1 MKQNQLFMVL
11 CTLFLYA
18 FSPLVATAQNR
29 EVRMEL
35 TPKSIDV
42 DETPIDFYDDGG
54 PNGQTSPEFQD
65 GKTSSVTFIPKVAG
79 KKVQVDFKLVDI
91 FEGSMYKQFIRVY
104 DGTEVRDDQ
113 LLATIAKG
121 TTPIVKATN
130 PQGALTIV
138 FGSTTAIRSNGFKA
152 VVSLFTP
159 QPMRFRDVT
168 ISPMKDASLAAGDKA
183 QPLLAFNV
191 RTENTEPAL
200 ALNGLTLKASGPIA
214 AVQLYQSTSATDF
227 STAHR
232 IADGTVQNG
241 EVVLNIAAKPALRSG
256 NNFFWLGCDVADEAE
271 NHNTLALSLAQ
282 LALSDGQHA
291 LSAPLPTGER
301 VVENVVYALEGTH
314 QRRVNGELTF
324 RSKTNTYNDN
334 YEGGNVA
341 RITTFTPLHAG
352 RVVQIDFSKFDLM
365 YSTRTDIDVRAKFIV
380 YEGIGT
386 KGRKLWE
393 LTSPADK
400 QRGPGQT
407 LRSQSADGALTI
419 EFNPN
424 DSHHTAK
431 GFVAKVSEYIPKAMS
446 LASVDVRQ
454 ASAAAVSPGATR
466 QSLLLINLHTEDN
479 LQPITLNSLQLNLKQ
494 SLPAMAGL
502 QLFAQPKNTPD
513 AAPSGNPL
521 ATIAQSA
528 LSQQQTMSLSTPLTL
543 TEGDNW
549 LLLCTDVAND
559 APAGKLLDAALLKV
573 ETSLGETAVQ
583 QGDPDGARRVEYERA
598 LVKGDNGRIEVADNT
613 TLTLYDDGGK
623 DKSESKG
630 FEGLITFVPK
640 TAGRLIAIKP
650 TTWKLAAADKLE
662 VYFGTEKKDKPD
674 LSFSR
679 NDHFDKLLSTSP
691 DGAITLRYTTGKYV
705 AAEGFALEVSAI
717 TPQKLTVSEV
727 KTHAVAP
734 EKVFKGQTDVPLLHV
749 VVSVKGDNGQL
760 SITQM
765 QAQMQGNAPIHIY
778 RVYATGQDN
787 AFATTQTFA
796 TNTHNNGIFDGTYT
810 IEKEGEYHFWLAAD
824 VESKAQVGQ
833 TLTASLTDITANNA
847 QVTPQTA
854 ETANTIVAQGISG
867 TLNVGPNTTYKTIQA
882 AVDALKDGV
891 DGPVTISIESGKYK
905 ENVIIPHISG
915 LSPVNTLTIKPASGK
930 RGDVH
935 IFHDRFA
942 KNGYDPDQM
951 ANDYGV
957 VTLDGADYTTLQ
969 ALEISTEDATYPGVI
984 HLRNQSRHVTIDSC
998 YVHAPKSSNIQQKVT
1013 LLNMYAKSVAN
1024 ANNDHLTLRRSLL
1037 EGGYIGVRLGGT
1049 GTVALP
1055 KEVGG
1060 RILNNI
1066 FRNQGTKAIYVA
1078 READAHI
1085 EDNIV
1090 ENETST
1096 HNDFNAVDIDA
1107 TGDVRLARNR
1117 IKLATKSYCTAVY
1130 VRNMSGLPTSPALMA
1145 NNVVMVSHGTTPT
1158 RRYAS
1163 KALGIKGDVANL
1175 LIAHNS
1181 LCVEGNEK
1189 DIAVSILGKMADNV
1203 RLVNNLF
1210 ANTGKGAVYQCARQ
1224 ENLASL
1230 RLDHN
1235 NLYTN
1240 GTSLADVGAP
1250 VATLSAWMALS
1261 GERYAYNNKVEF
1273 ASDVLLQPLSET
1285 ELRHATPLAVVPT
1298 DILGQPRHASTPLIG
1313 AYEHAWNGPSTGI
1326 VAPSASA
1333 NGIQLSA
1340 YKGVLSLSSL
1350 PANAVVEVFSMSGML
1365 LSRHALP
1372 ANANSL
1378 QATGLPQGV
1387 LVVRVTWNNGKWS
1400 KAIRL

>member
-1 MKQNQLFMVL
+1 MVL

-54 PNGQTSPEFQD
+54 PNGQTSPEFKD
-65 GKTSSVTFIPKVAG
+65 GKTSSVTFIPKVTG

-91 FEGSMYKQFIRVY
+91 FEGSIHKQFIRVY
-104 DGTEVRDDQ
+104 DGTEVRANR
-113 LLATIAKG
+113 LLATITKG

-130 PQGALTIV
+130 PQGALTV
-138 FGSTTAIRSNGFKA
+138 EFGSTTAFRSNGFKA

-168 ISPMKDASLAAGDKA
+168 ISPMKDASLTAGDKA
-183 QPLLAFNV
+183 QPLLAFNI

-256 NNFFWLGCDVADEAE
+256 DNFFWLGCDVADEAE
-271 NHNTLALSLAQ
+271 KNNTLAISIAH

-301 VVENVVYALEGTH
+301 VVENMVYALEGTH
-314 QRRVNGELTF
+314 QKRVNGELTF
-324 RSKTNTYNDN
+324 RSKTNSYNDN
-334 YEGGNVA
+334 YEGGKVA

-365 YSTRTDIDVRAKFIV
+365 YSPRADIGVRAKFIV

-454 ASAAAVSPGATR
+454 ASAAAVSPGAAR
-466 QSLLLINLHTEDN
+466 QPLLLINLHTEGN
-479 LQPITLNSLQLNLKQ
+479 LQPITLKSLQLNLKQ

-502 QLFAQPKNTPD
+502 QLFAQPTSTPD

-528 LSQQQTMSLSTPLTL
+528 LSQQQTMSLSAPLAL

-549 LLLCTDVAND
+549 LLLCADVAND
-559 APAGKLLDAALLKV
+559 APAGKLLDAALMQV

-598 LVKGDNGRIEVADNT
+598 LVKGDNGRVEVADNT

-623 DKSESKG
+623 DKSESKAFDG
-630 FEGLITFVPK
+630 QITFVPK

-662 VYFGTEKKDKPD
+662 VYFGTEKKDNPD

-679 NDHFDKLLSTSP
+679 NDHFDKLLSTSA

-705 AAEGFALEVSAI
+705 AAEGFALEVKAI
-717 TPQKLTVSEV
+717 TPQKLAVSDV
-727 KTHAVAP
+727 KTHAIAP

-749 VVSVKGDNGQL
+749 VVGVKGEKGQL
-760 SITQM
+760 DITQM
-765 QAQMQGNAPIHIY
+765 QAHLQGDAPTHIY
-778 RVYATGQDN
+778 KVYATGQDN

-796 TNTHNNGIFDGTYT
+796 ANNGNNGIFDGSYT

-824 VESKAQVGQ
+824 VESAAQVGQ
-833 TLTASLTDITANNA
+833 TLIASLTHITAANA
-847 QVTPQTA
+847 QVAPQTA
-854 ETANTIVAQGISG
+854 EMAAAIIAQGISG
-867 TLNVGPNTTYKTIQA
+867 TLNVGPNATYKTIQA

-891 DGPVTISIESGKYK
+891 DGPVTISIESGKY
-905 ENVIIPHISG
+905 NQRVIIPHISG
-915 LSPVNTLTIKPASGK
+915 LSPVNTLTIKAASGK

-935 IFHDRFA
+935 IFHNKFD
-942 KNGYDPDQM
+942 KGGYDPDQM

-957 VTLDGADYTTLQ
+957 VTFDGADYTTLQ
-969 ALEISTEDATYPGVI
+969 TLEISTEDLTYPGVI
-984 HLRNQSRHVTIDSC
+984 HLRNESRHVTIDSC

-1037 EGGYIGVRLGGT
+1037 EGGYMGVRLGGT

-1060 RILNNI
+1060 RILNNV
-1066 FRNQGTKAIYVA
+1066 FRNQESKAIYVA
-1078 READAHI
+1078 RETDSHI
-1085 EDNIV
+1085 EGNIV

-1117 IKLATKSYCTAVY
+1117 INLSTKGYCTAIY
-1130 VRNMSGLPTSPALMA
+1130 VRNMSGLPTAQA
-1145 NNVVMVSHGTTPT
+1145 QIVNNVVMVGHGTTPP
-1158 RRYAS
+1158 RRNAS
-1163 KALGIKGDVANL
+1163 KALTLKGDLANL
-1175 LIAHNS
+1175 LVAHNS

-1189 DIAVSILGKMADNV
+1189 DITVSILGKMADNV
-1203 RLVNNLF
+1203 RLTNNLF
-1210 ANTGKGAVYQCARQ
+1210 TNMGKGAVYQCARQ

-1240 GTSLADVGAP
+1240 GTSLADVRTP

-1273 ASDVLLQPLSET
+1273 ASDVLLQPLSEP

-1298 DILGQPRHASTPLIG
+1298 DILGQQRNTLTPLIG
-1313 AYEHAWNGPSTGI
+1313 AYERAWQSPSTAI

-1350 PANAVVEVFSMSGML
+1350 PANAVVEVFSTSGML

-1372 ANANSL
+1372 ASANSL

-1387 LVVRVTWNNGKWS
+1387 LVVRITWNNGRWS

>member
-11 CTLFLYA
+11 CALFLYT

-54 PNGQTSPEFQD
+54 PNGQTSPEFKD

-91 FEGSMYKQFIRVY
+91 FEGSIYKQFIRVY
-104 DGTEVRDDQ
+104 DGTEVRANR
-113 LLATIAKG
+113 LLATITKG

-130 PQGALTIV
+130 PQGALTVV
-138 FGSTTAIRSNGFKA
+138 FGSTTAFRSNGFKA

-214 AVQLYQSTSATDF
+214 AVQLYQSTSANDF
-227 STAHR
+227 STAYR

-256 NNFFWLGCDVADEAE
+256 DNFFWLGCDVADEAE
-271 NHNTLALSLAQ
+271 NNNTLAISIAH

-301 VVENVVYALEGTH
+301 VVENIVYALEGTH

-324 RSKTNTYNDN
+324 QSKTNSYNDN
-334 YEGGNVA
+334 YEGGSRD

-352 RVVQIDFSKFDLM
+352 HVVQIDFSKFDIV
-365 YSTRTDIDVRAKFIV
+365 YSSRTDVGVRAKFIV

-407 LRSQSADGALTI
+407 LRSQSPDGALTI
-419 EFNPN
+419 VFNPN
-424 DSHHTAK
+424 DSYYAAK

-446 LASVDVRQ
+446 
-454 ASAAAVSPGATR
+454 AVSPDATR
-466 QSLLLINLHTEDN
+466 QPLLLINLHTEGN
-479 LQPITLNSLQLNLKQ
+479 LQPITLKSLQLNLKQ

-502 QLFAQPKNTPD
+502 QLFAQPTSTPD

-521 ATIAQSA
+521 ATIAQA
-528 LSQQQTMSLSTPLTL
+528 DLNEQQTLALSTPLAL

-549 LLLCTDVAND
+549 LLLCADVADD
-559 APAGKLLDAALLKV
+559 APAGKLLDAALMQV

-598 LVKGDNGRIEVADNT
+598 LVKGDNGRVEVADNT

-623 DKSESKG
+623 DNSESKG

-650 TTWKLAAADKLE
+650 TTWKVAAADKLE

-679 NDHFDKLLSTSP
+679 NDHFDKLLSTSA

-717 TPQKLTVSEV
+717 TPQKLAVSEV
-727 KTHAVAP
+727 KTFAVAP
-734 EKVFKGQTDVPLLHV
+734 EKAFKGQTDVPLLHV
-749 VVSVKGDNGQL
+749 VVDVKGEKGQL
-760 SITQM
+760 DITQM
-765 QAQMQGNAPIHIY
+765 QAHLQGDAPTHIY
-778 RVYATGQDN
+778 KVYATGQDN

-796 TNTHNNGIFDGTYT
+796 ANTHNNGIFDGTYT

-824 VESKAQVGQ
+824 VESEAQVGQ
-833 TLTASLTDITANNA
+833 TLIASLTHITAANA
-847 QVTPQTA
+847 QVAPQTA
-854 ETANTIVAQGISG
+854 EMAAAIIAQGISG
-867 TLNVGPNTTYKTIQA
+867 TLNVGPNATYKTIQA

-891 DGPVTISIESGKYK
+891 DGPVTISIESGKY
-905 ENVIIPHISG
+905 NQRVIIPHIPG
-915 LSPVNTLTIKPASGK
+915 LSPANTLTIKAASGK

-935 IFHDRFA
+935 IFHNKFD
-942 KNGYDPDQM
+942 KGGYDPDQM

-957 VTLDGADYTTLQ
+957 VTFDGADYTTLQ
-969 ALEISTEDATYPGVI
+969 ALEISTEDLTYPGVI
-984 HLRNQSRHVTIDSC
+984 HLRNESRHVTIDSC

-1013 LLNMYAKSVAN
+1013 LLNMYAKSKAN

-1060 RILNNI
+1060 CILNNV
-1066 FRNQGTKAIYVA
+1066 FRNQESKAIYVA

-1117 IKLATKSYCTAVY
+1117 INLSTKGYCTAIY
-1130 VRNMSGLPTSPALMA
+1130 VRNMSGLPTVQAQIV
-1145 NNVVMVSHGTTPT
+1145 NNVVMVGHGTTPP
-1158 RRYAS
+1158 RRNAS
-1163 KALGIKGDVANL
+1163 KALTLKGDVANL
-1175 LIAHNS
+1175 LVAHNS

-1189 DIAVSILGKMADNV
+1189 DITVSILGKMADNV
-1203 RLVNNLF
+1203 RLTNNLF

-1240 GTSLADVGAP
+1240 GTSLADVRTP

-1313 AYEHAWNGPSTGI
+1313 AYEHAWQSPSTAI

-1340 YKGVLSLSSL
+1340 HKGVLSLSSL
-1350 PANAVVEVFSMSGML
+1350 PNQAVVEVFSTTGML

-1372 ANANSL
+1372 ANTDSL
-1378 QATGLPQGV
+1378 QVTGLPQGV
-1387 LVVRVTWNNGKWS
+1387 LVVRITWNNGRWS
-1400 KAIRL
+1400 KAIKL

>member
-1 MKQNQLFMVL
+1 MVL
-11 CTLFLYA
+11 CALFLYA

-54 PNGQTSPEFQD
+54 PNGQTSPEFKD

-91 FEGSMYKQFIRVY
+91 FEGSIYKQFIRVY
-104 DGTEVRDDQ
+104 DGTEVRANR
-113 LLATIAKG
+113 LLATITKG

-130 PQGALTIV
+130 PQGALTVV
-138 FGSTTAIRSNGFKA
+138 FGSTTAFRSNGFKA

-214 AVQLYQSTSATDF
+214 AVQLYQSTSANDF
-227 STAHR
+227 STAYR

-256 NNFFWLGCDVADEAE
+256 DNFFWLGCDVADEAE
-271 NHNTLALSLAQ
+271 NNNTLAISIAH

-314 QRRVNGELTF
+314 QKRVNGELTF
-324 RSKTNTYNDN
+324 QSKTNSYNDN
-334 YEGGNVA
+334 YEGGKVA

-352 RVVQIDFSKFDLM
+352 HVVQIDFSKFDLM
-365 YSTRTDIDVRAKFIV
+365 YSPRTDIGVRAKFIV

-407 LRSQSADGALTI
+407 LRSQSPDGALTI
-419 EFNPN
+419 VFNPN
-424 DSHHTAK
+424 DSYYAAK

-446 LASVDVRQ
+446 LASVEVRQ
-454 ASAAAVSPGATR
+454 ASTAAVSPGAAR
-466 QSLLLINLHTEDN
+466 QPLLLINLHTEGN
-479 LQPITLNSLQLNLKQ
+479 LQPITLKSLQLNLKQ

-502 QLFAQPKNTPD
+502 QLFSQPTSTPN

-521 ATIAQSA
+521 AIIAQSA
-528 LSQQQTMSLSTPLTL
+528 LSQQQTMSLSTPLAL

-549 LLLCTDVAND
+549 LLLCADVAND
-559 APAGKLLDAALLKV
+559 APAGKLLDAALMKV

-598 LVKGDNGRIEVADNT
+598 LVKGDNGRVEVADNT

-623 DKSESKG
+623 DKSESKAFDG
-630 FEGLITFVPK
+630 HITFVPK

-650 TTWKLAAADKLE
+650 TTWKLAAPDKLE
-662 VYFGTEKKDKPD
+662 VYFGTEIKKKPD

-679 NDHFDKLLSTSP
+679 NDHFDKLLSTSA

-705 AAEGFALEVSAI
+705 AAEGFALEVKAI
-717 TPQKLTVSEV
+717 TPQKLAVSEV
-727 KTHAVAP
+727 KTHAIAP

-749 VVSVKGDNGQL
+749 VVGVKGEKGQL
-760 SITQM
+760 DITQM
-765 QAQMQGNAPIHIY
+765 QAHLQGDAPTHIY
-778 RVYATGQDN
+778 KVYATGQDN

-796 TNTHNNGIFDGTYT
+796 TNTHNNGIFSGTYT

-824 VESKAQVGQ
+824 VEGEAQVGQ
-833 TLTASLTDITANNA
+833 TLIASLTHITAANA
-847 QVTPQTA
+847 QVAPQTA
-854 ETANTIVAQGISG
+854 EMAAAIIAQGISG
-867 TLNVGPNTTYKTIQA
+867 TLNVGPNATYKTIQA

-891 DGPVTISIESGKYK
+891 DGPVTISIESGKY
-905 ENVIIPHISG
+905 NQRVIIPHIPG

-935 IFHDRFA
+935 IFHNKFD
-942 KNGYDPDQM
+942 KGGYDPDQM

-969 ALEISTEDATYPGVI
+969 ALEISTEDLTYPGVI
-984 HLRNQSRHVTIDSC
+984 HLRNESRHVTIDSC

-1013 LLNMYAKSVAN
+1013 LLNMYAKSKAN
-1024 ANNDHLTLRRSLL
+1024 ANNDHLTLQRSLL
-1037 EGGYIGVRLGGT
+1037 EGGYMGVRLGGT

-1060 RILNNI
+1060 RILNNV
-1066 FRNQGTKAIYVA
+1066 FRNQESKAIYVA

-1085 EDNIV
+1085 EGNIV
-1090 ENETST
+1090 ENETSD

-1117 IKLATKSYCTAVY
+1117 INLSTKGYCTAIY
-1130 VRNMSGLPTSPALMA
+1130 VRNMSGLPTAPALMA

-1163 KALGIKGDVANL
+1163 KSLTLKGDLANL
-1175 LIAHNS
+1175 LVAHNS
-1181 LCVEGNEK
+1181 LCVAGNEK
-1189 DIAVSILGKMADNV
+1189 DITVSILGKMADNV
-1203 RLVNNLF
+1203 RLTNNLF

-1240 GTSLADVGAP
+1240 GTSLADVRTP

-1273 ASDVLLQPLSET
+1273 ASDVLLQPLSEP

-1333 NGIQLSA
+1333 NDIQLSA

-1350 PANAVVEVFSMSGML
+1350 PNQAVVELFSTSGML

-1372 ANANSL
+1372 ANADSL

-1387 LVVRVTWNNGKWS
+1387 LVVRITWNNGRWS
-1400 KAIRL
+1400 KAIKL

>member
-18 FSPLVATAQNR
+18 FSPLVAMAQNR

-65 GKTSSVTFIPKVAG
+65 GKTSSVTFIPKVTG

-91 FEGSMYKQFIRVY
+91 FEGSIHKQFIRVY
-104 DGTEVRDDQ
+104 DGTEVRANR
-113 LLATIAKG
+113 LLATITKG

-130 PQGALTIV
+130 PQGALTV
-138 FGSTTAIRSNGFKA
+138 EFGSTTAFRSNGFKA

-168 ISPMKDASLAAGDKA
+168 ISPMKDASLTAGDKA
-183 QPLLAFNV
+183 QPLLGFNI

-200 ALNGLTLKASGPIA
+200 TLNGLTLKASGPIA
-214 AVQLYQSTSATDF
+214 AIQLYQSTSATDL
-227 STAHR
+227 STVHR

-256 NNFFWLGCDVADEAE
+256 DNFFWLGCDVADEAE
-271 NHNTLALSLAQ
+271 NHNTLAISIAHI
-282 LALSDGQHA
+282 ALSDGQHA

-314 QRRVNGELTF
+314 QRRVNGGLTF
-324 RSKTNTYNDN
+324 QSKTNSYNDN
-334 YEGGNVA
+334 YEGGSRD

-352 RVVQIDFSKFDLM
+352 RVVQIDFTKFDLM
-365 YSTRTDIDVRAKFIV
+365 YSSRTDIGVRAKFIV

-393 LTSPADK
+393 LTSPDDK

-431 GFVAKVSEYIPKAMS
+431 GFVARVSEYIPKAMS

-454 ASAAAVSPGATR
+454 ASTAAVSPGAAR
-466 QSLLLINLHTEDN
+466 QPLLLINLHTEGN
-479 LQPITLNSLQLNLKQ
+479 LQPITLKSLQLNLKQ

-502 QLFAQPKNTPD
+502 QLFAQPANTPD

-521 ATIAQSA
+521 ATIAQAA
-528 LSQQQTMSLSTPLTL
+528 LNEQQTLALSTPLAL
-543 TEGDNW
+543 SEGDNW

-559 APAGKLLDAALLKV
+559 APAGKLLDAALMQV

-583 QGDPDGARRVEYERA
+583 LGDPDGARRVEYERA
-598 LVKGDNGRIEVADNT
+598 LVKGDNGRVEVADNT

-640 TAGRLIAIKP
+640 IAGRLIAIKP
-650 TTWKLAAADKLE
+650 TTWKVAAADKLE

-679 NDHFDKLLSTSP
+679 NDHFDKLLSTSA

-717 TPQKLTVSEV
+717 TPQKLAVSEV
-727 KTHAVAP
+727 KTHAIAP

-749 VVSVKGDNGQL
+749 VVGVKGEKGQL
-760 SITQM
+760 DITQM
-765 QAQMQGNAPIHIY
+765 QVHLQGDAPTHIY
-778 RVYATGQDN
+778 KVYATGQDN

-796 TNTHNNGIFDGTYT
+796 TNTHNNGIFDGSYT

-824 VESKAQVGQ
+824 VESAAQVGQ
-833 TLTASLTDITANNA
+833 TLIASLTHITAANA
-847 QVTPQTA
+847 QVAPQTA
-854 ETANTIVAQGISG
+854 EMAAAIIAQGISG
-867 TLNVGPNTTYKTIQA
+867 TFNVGPNATYKTIQA

-891 DGPVTISIESGKYK
+891 DGPVTISIESGKY
-905 ENVIIPHISG
+905 NQRVIIPHIPG

-935 IFHDRFA
+935 IFHNKFD
-942 KNGYDPDQM
+942 KGGYDPDQM

-957 VTLDGADYTTLQ
+957 VTFDGADYTTLQ
-969 ALEISTEDATYPGVI
+969 ALEISTEDLTYPGVI
-984 HLRNQSRHVTIDSC
+984 HLRNESRHVTIDSC

-1037 EGGYIGVRLGGT
+1037 EGGYMGVRLGGT

-1060 RILNNI
+1060 HILNNV
-1066 FRNQGTKAIYVA
+1066 FRNQESKAIYVA

-1085 EDNIV
+1085 EGNIV

-1117 IKLATKSYCTAVY
+1117 INLSTKGYCTAIY
-1130 VRNMSGLPTSPALMA
+1130 VRNMSGLPTAQA
-1145 NNVVMVSHGTTPT
+1145 QIVNNVVMVGHGTTPP
-1158 RRYAS
+1158 RRNAS
-1163 KALGIKGDVANL
+1163 KALTLKGDLANL
-1175 LIAHNS
+1175 LVAHNS

-1189 DIAVSILGKMADNV
+1189 DITVSILGKMADNV
-1203 RLVNNLF
+1203 RLTNNLF

-1240 GTSLADVGAP
+1240 GTSLADVRTP

-1298 DILGQPRHASTPLIG
+1298 DILGQQRNTLTPLIG
-1313 AYEHAWNGPSTGI
+1313 AYEHAWQGPSTAI

-1340 YKGVLSLSSL
+1340 YNGVLSLSSL
-1350 PANAVVEVFSMSGML
+1350 PNQAVVEVFSTSGML

-1387 LVVRVTWNNGKWS
+1387 LVVRITWNNGKWS

>member
-65 GKTSSVTFIPKVAG
+65 GKTSSVTFIPKVTG

-91 FEGSMYKQFIRVY
+91 FEGSIYKQFIRVY
-104 DGTEVRDDQ
+104 DGTEVRANR
-113 LLATIAKG
+113 LLATITKG

-130 PQGALTIV
+130 PQGALTV
-138 FGSTTAIRSNGFKA
+138 EFGSTTAIRSNGFKA

-168 ISPMKDASLAAGDKA
+168 ISPMKDASLTAGDKA
-183 QPLLAFNV
+183 QPLLGFNI

-200 ALNGLTLKASGPIA
+200 TLNGLTLKASGPIA

-256 NNFFWLGCDVADEAE
+256 DNFFWLGCDVADEAE
-271 NHNTLALSLAQ
+271 NHNTLAISIAH

-301 VVENVVYALEGTH
+301 VVENIVYALEGTH

-324 RSKTNTYNDN
+324 QSKTNSYNDN
-334 YEGGNVA
+334 YEGGSRD

-352 RVVQIDFSKFDLM
+352 HVVQIDFSKFDIV
-365 YSTRTDIDVRAKFIV
+365 YSSRTDVGVRAKFIV

-454 ASAAAVSPGATR
+454 ASAAAVSPDATR
-466 QSLLLINLHTEDN
+466 QPLLLINLHTEGN
-479 LQPITLNSLQLNLKQ
+479 LQPMTLKSLQLNLKQ

-502 QLFAQPKNTPD
+502 QLFAQPTSTPD

-521 ATIAQSA
+521 ATIAQA
-528 LSQQQTMSLSTPLTL
+528 DLNEQQTLALSTPLAL

-549 LLLCTDVAND
+549 LLLCADVADD
-559 APAGKLLDAALLKV
+559 APAGKLLDAALMQV

-598 LVKGDNGRIEVADNT
+598 LVKGDNGRVEVADNT

-623 DKSESKG
+623 DNSESKG

-650 TTWKLAAADKLE
+650 TTWKVAAADKLE

-679 NDHFDKLLSTSP
+679 NDHFDKLLSTSA

-717 TPQKLTVSEV
+717 TPQKLAVSEV
-727 KTHAVAP
+727 KTFAVAP
-734 EKVFKGQTDVPLLHV
+734 EKAFKGQTDVPLLHV
-749 VVSVKGDNGQL
+749 VVDVKGEKGQL
-760 SITQM
+760 DITQM
-765 QAQMQGNAPIHIY
+765 QAHLQGDAPTHIY
-778 RVYATGQDN
+778 KVYATGQDN

-833 TLTASLTDITANNA
+833 TLTASLTNITANNA

-854 ETANTIVAQGISG
+854 ETANTILAQGTSG
-867 TLNVGPNTTYKTIQA
+867 TLNVGPNATYKTIQA

-891 DGPVTISIESGKYK
+891 DGPVTISIESGKY
-905 ENVIIPHISG
+905 NQRVIIPHISG
-915 LSPVNTLTIKPASGK
+915 LSPVNTLTIKAASGK

-935 IFHDRFA
+935 IFHNKFD
-942 KNGYDPDQM
+942 KGGYDPDQM

-969 ALEISTEDATYPGVI
+969 ALEISTEDLTYPGVI
-984 HLRNQSRHVTIDSC
+984 HLRNESRHVTIDSC

-1037 EGGYIGVRLGGT
+1037 EGGYMGVRLGGT

-1060 RILNNI
+1060 RILNNV
-1066 FRNQGTKAIYVA
+1066 FRNQESKAIYVA

-1085 EDNIV
+1085 EGNIV

-1096 HNDFNAVDIDA
+1096 HNVFNAVDIDA

-1117 IKLATKSYCTAVY
+1117 INLSTKGYCTAIY
-1130 VRNMSGLPTSPALMA
+1130 VRNMSGLPTAQA
-1145 NNVVMVSHGTTPT
+1145 QIVNNVVMVGHGTTPPS
-1158 RRYAS
+1158 RNVF
-1163 KALGIKGDVANL
+1163 KALTLKGDLANL
-1175 LIAHNS
+1175 LVAHNS

-1189 DIAVSILGKMADNV
+1189 DITVSILGKMADNV

-1298 DILGQPRHASTPLIG
+1298 DILGQQRNTLTPLIG
-1313 AYEHAWNGPSTGI
+1313 AYERAWQSPSTAI

-1333 NGIQLSA
+1333 NGIQISV
-1340 YKGVLSLSSL
+1340 YNGVLSLSSL
-1350 PANAVVEVFSMSGML
+1350 PNQAVVEVFSTSGML

>member
-1 MKQNQLFMVL
+1 MVL
-11 CTLFLYA
+11 CALFLYA

-54 PNGQTSPEFQD
+54 PNGQTSPEFKD

-91 FEGSMYKQFIRVY
+91 FEGSIYKQFIRVY
-104 DGTEVRDDQ
+104 DGTEVRANR
-113 LLATIAKG
+113 LLATITKG

-130 PQGALTIV
+130 PQGALTVV
-138 FGSTTAIRSNGFKA
+138 FGSTTAFRSNGFKA

-214 AVQLYQSTSATDF
+214 AVQLYQSTSANDF
-227 STAHR
+227 STAYR

-256 NNFFWLGCDVADEAE
+256 DNFFWLGCDVADEAE
-271 NHNTLALSLAQ
+271 NNNTLAISIAH

-314 QRRVNGELTF
+314 QKRVNGELTF
-324 RSKTNTYNDN
+324 QSKTNSYNDN
-334 YEGGNVA
+334 YEGGKVA

-352 RVVQIDFSKFDLM
+352 HVVQIDFSKFDLM
-365 YSTRTDIDVRAKFIV
+365 YSPRTDIGVRAKFIV

-407 LRSQSADGALTI
+407 LRSQSPDGALTI
-419 EFNPN
+419 VFNPN
-424 DSHHTAK
+424 DSYYAAK

-446 LASVDVRQ
+446 LASVEVRQ
-454 ASAAAVSPGATR
+454 ASTAAVSPGAAR
-466 QSLLLINLHTEDN
+466 QPLLLINLHTEGN
-479 LQPITLNSLQLNLKQ
+479 LQPITLKSLQLNLKQ

-502 QLFAQPKNTPD
+502 QLFSQPTSTPN

-521 ATIAQSA
+521 AIIAQSA
-528 LSQQQTMSLSTPLTL
+528 LSQQQTMSLSTPLAL

-549 LLLCTDVAND
+549 LLLCADVAND
-559 APAGKLLDAALLKV
+559 APAGKLLDAALMKV
-573 ETSLGETAVQ
+573 ETAVQ

-598 LVKGDNGRIEVADNT
+598 LVKGDNGRVEVADNT

-623 DKSESKG
+623 DKSESKAFDG
-630 FEGLITFVPK
+630 HITFVPK

-650 TTWKLAAADKLE
+650 TTWKLAAPDKLE
-662 VYFGTEKKDKPD
+662 VYFGTEIKKKPD

-679 NDHFDKLLSTSP
+679 NDHFDKLLSTSA

-705 AAEGFALEVSAI
+705 AAEGFALEVKAI
-717 TPQKLTVSEV
+717 TPQKLAVSEV
-727 KTHAVAP
+727 KTHAIAP

-749 VVSVKGDNGQL
+749 VVGVKGEKGQL
-760 SITQM
+760 DITQM
-765 QAQMQGNAPIHIY
+765 QAHLQGDAPTHIY
-778 RVYATGQDN
+778 KVYATGQDN

-796 TNTHNNGIFDGTYT
+796 TNTHNNGIFSGTYT

-824 VESKAQVGQ
+824 VESEAQVGQ
-833 TLTASLTDITANNA
+833 KLIASLTHITAANA
-847 QVTPQTA
+847 QVAPQTA
-854 ETANTIVAQGISG
+854 EMAAAIIAQGVSG
-867 TLNVGPNTTYKTIQA
+867 TLNVGPNATYKTIQA
-882 AVDALKDGV
+882 AVDALKEGV

-998 YVHAPKSSNIQQKVT
+998 YLHAPQSTTIQQKVA

-1107 TGDVRLARNR
+1107 SGDVRLARNR
-1117 IKLATKSYCTAVY
+1117 INLSTKAYCTAIY
-1130 VRNMSGLPTSPALMA
+1130 VRNMSGLPTSQAQIV
-1145 NNVVMVSHGTTPT
+1145 NNVVMVSHGSTPA
-1158 RRYAS
+1158 RSYPS
-1163 KALGIKGDVANL
+1163 KALTLKGDLSNL

-1189 DIAVSILGKMADNV
+1189 DIAVGILGKMADNV
-1203 RLVNNLF
+1203 RLTNNLF
-1210 ANTGKGAVYQCARQ
+1210 INMGKGAVYQCARQ

-1240 GTSLADVGAP
+1240 GTSLADVRTP

-1273 ASDVLLQPLSET
+1273 ASDVLLQPLSEP

-1298 DILGQPRHASTPLIG
+1298 DILGQQRNTLTPLIG

-1340 YKGVLSLSSL
+1340 HKGVLSLSLL
-1350 PANAVVEVFSMSGML
+1350 PANAVVEVFSTSGLL

-1372 ANANSL
+1372 ANADSL
-1378 QATGLPQGV
+1378 QVTDLPQGV
-1387 LVVRVTWNNGKWS
+1387 LVVRITWNNGRWS
-1400 KAIRL
+1400 KAIKL

>member
-18 FSPLVATAQNR
+18 FSPLVAMAQNR

-91 FEGSMYKQFIRVY
+91 FEGSIYKQFIRVY

-130 PQGALTIV
+130 PQGALTV
-138 FGSTTAIRSNGFKA
+138 EFGSTTAFRSNGFKA
-152 VVSLFTP
+152 LVSLFTP
-159 QPMRFRDVT
+159 QAMRFRDVT
-168 ISPMKDASLAAGDKA
+168 ISPMKDASLTAGDKA
-183 QPLLAFNV
+183 QPLLAFNI

-200 ALNGLTLKASGPIA
+200 TLNGLTLKASGPIA
-214 AVQLYQSTSATDF
+214 AIQLYQSTSATDF

-232 IADGTVQNG
+232 IAEGTVQNG

-256 NNFFWLGCDVADEAE
+256 DNFFWLGCDVADEAE
-271 NHNTLALSLAQ
+271 NHNTLAISIAH
-282 LALSDGQHA
+282 LALSDGQHT

-301 VVENVVYALEGTH
+301 VVENMVYALEGTH
-314 QRRVNGELTF
+314 QKRVNGELTF
-324 RSKTNTYNDN
+324 RSKTNSYNDN
-334 YEGGNVA
+334 YEGGKVA

-365 YSTRTDIDVRAKFIV
+365 YSSRTDFGVRAKFIV

-386 KGRKLWE
+386 TGRKLWE
-393 LTSPADK
+393 LTSPDDK

-454 ASAAAVSPGATR
+454 ASAAAVSPGAAR
-466 QSLLLINLHTEDN
+466 QPLLLINLHTEGN
-479 LQPITLNSLQLNLKQ
+479 LQPITLKSLKLNLKQ

-502 QLFAQPKNTPD
+502 QLFAQPTSTPD

-521 ATIAQSA
+521 ATIAQAA
-528 LSQQQTMSLSTPLTL
+528 LNEQQTLALSTPLAL
-543 TEGDNW
+543 SEGDNW

-598 LVKGDNGRIEVADNT
+598 LVKGDNGRVEVADNT

-623 DKSESKG
+623 DKSESKAFDG
-630 FEGLITFVPK
+630 HITFVPK

-650 TTWKLAAADKLE
+650 TTWKLAASDKLE
-662 VYFGTEKKDKPD
+662 VYFGTEIKKKPD

-679 NDHFDKLLSTSP
+679 NDHFDKLLSTSA

-705 AAEGFALEVSAI
+705 AAEGFALEVKAI
-717 TPQKLTVSEV
+717 TPQKLAVSEV

-734 EKVFKGQTDVPLLHV
+734 EKVFKGQTDVPLLQV
-749 VVSVKGDNGQL
+749 VVGVKGEKGQL
-760 SITQM
+760 DITQM
-765 QAQMQGNAPIHIY
+765 QAHLQGDAPTHIY
-778 RVYATGQDN
+778 KVYATGQDN

-796 TNTHNNGIFDGTYT
+796 ANTHNNGIFDGTYT

-824 VESKAQVGQ
+824 VESAAKVGQ
-833 TLTASLTDITANNA
+833 TLIASLTHITAANA
-847 QVTPQTA
+847 QVAPQTA
-854 ETANTIVAQGISG
+854 EMAAAIIAQGISG
-867 TLNVGPNTTYKTIQA
+867 TLNVGPNATYKTIQA

-891 DGPVTISIESGKYK
+891 DGTVTISIESGKY
-905 ENVIIPHISG
+905 NQRVIIPHISG
-915 LSPVNTLTIKPASGK
+915 LSPVNTLTIKAASGK

-935 IFHDRFA
+935 IFHNKFD
-942 KNGYDPDQM
+942 KGGYDPDQM

-969 ALEISTEDATYPGVI
+969 ALEISTEDLTYPGVI
-984 HLRNQSRHVTIDSC
+984 HLRNESRHVTIDSC

-1013 LLNMYAKSVAN
+1013 LLNMYAKSKAN

-1037 EGGYIGVRLGGT
+1037 EGGYMGVRLGGT

-1060 RILNNI
+1060 HILNNV
-1066 FRNQGTKAIYVA
+1066 FRNQESKAIYVA

-1117 IKLATKSYCTAVY
+1117 INLSTKGYCTAIY
-1130 VRNMSGLPTSPALMA
+1130 VRNMSGLPTSPALMD

-1163 KALGIKGDVANL
+1163 KALTLKGDLANL
-1175 LIAHNS
+1175 LVAHNS

-1210 ANTGKGAVYQCARQ
+1210 ANTGKGVVYQCTRK

-1230 RLDHN
+1230 RLEHN

-1298 DILGQPRHASTPLIG
+1298 DILGQQRNTLTPLIG

-1378 QATGLPQGV
+1378 QVTGLPQGV

>member
-11 CTLFLYA
+11 CTIFLYA

-91 FEGSMYKQFIRVY
+91 FEGSIYKQFIRVY

-130 PQGALTIV
+130 PQGALTV
-138 FGSTTAIRSNGFKA
+138 EFGSTTAFRSNGFKA

-168 ISPMKDASLAAGDKA
+168 ISPMKDASLTAGDKA
-183 QPLLAFNV
+183 QPLLAFNI

-200 ALNGLTLKASGPIA
+200 TLNGLTLKASGPIA
-214 AVQLYQSTSATDF
+214 AVQLYQSTLATDF

-232 IADGTVQNG
+232 IAEGTVQNG
-241 EVVLNIAAKPALRSG
+241 KVVLNIAAKPALRSG
-256 NNFFWLGCDVADEAE
+256 DNFFWLGCDVADEAE

-291 LSAPLPTGER
+291 LPAPLPTGER

-324 RSKTNTYNDN
+324 QSKTNSYNDN
-334 YEGGNVA
+334 YEGGKVA

-365 YSTRTDIDVRAKFIV
+365 YSPRADIGVRAKFIV

-386 KGRKLWE
+386 TGRKLWE
-393 LTSPADK
+393 LTSPDDK

-454 ASAAAVSPGATR
+454 ASTAAVAPGAVR
-466 QSLLLINLHTEDN
+466 QSLLLINLHTEGN
-479 LQPITLNSLQLNLKQ
+479 LQPITLKSLQLNLKQ

-502 QLFAQPKNTPD
+502 QLFAQPANTPD

-521 ATIAQSA
+521 AAIAQAA
-528 LSQQQTMSLSTPLTL
+528 LNEQQTLALSTPLAL
-543 TEGDNW
+543 SEGDNW

-559 APAGKLLDAALLKV
+559 APAGKLLDAALMQV

-583 QGDPDGARRVEYERA
+583 LGDPDGARRVEYERA
-598 LVKGDNGRIEVADNT
+598 LVKGDNGRVEVADNT

-623 DKSESKG
+623 DKSESKAFDG
-630 FEGLITFVPK
+630 HITFVPK

-650 TTWKLAAADKLE
+650 TTWKLAASDKLE
-662 VYFGTEKKDKPD
+662 VYFGTEIKKKPD

-679 NDHFDKLLSTSP
+679 NDHFDKLLSTSA

-705 AAEGFALEVSAI
+705 AAEGFALEVKAI
-717 TPQKLTVSEV
+717 TPQNLAVNEV
-727 KTHAVAP
+727 KTHAIAP

-749 VVSVKGDNGQL
+749 VVGVKGEKGQL
-760 SITQM
+760 DITQM
-765 QAQMQGNAPIHIY
+765 QAHLQGDAPTHIY
-778 RVYATGQDN
+778 KVYATGQDN

-796 TNTHNNGIFDGTYT
+796 TNTHNNGTFDGTYT

-824 VESKAQVGQ
+824 VESEAQVGQ
-833 TLTASLTDITANNA
+833 TLIASLTHITAANA
-847 QVTPQTA
+847 QVAPQTA
-854 ETANTIVAQGISG
+854 EMAAAIIAQGVSG
-867 TLNVGPNTTYKTIQA
+867 TLNVGPNATYKTIQA

-905 ENVIIPHISG
+905 ENVIIPHIPG

-998 YVHAPKSSNIQQKVT
+998 YLHAPQSTAIQQKVA

-1060 RILNNI
+1060 RILNNV

-1117 IKLATKSYCTAVY
+1117 INLSTKGYCTAVY

-1189 DIAVSILGKMADNV
+1189 DIAVGILGKMADNV
-1203 RLVNNLF
+1203 RLVNSHF
-1210 ANTGKGAVYQCARQ
+1210 ANTGKGVVYQCTRK

-1261 GERYAYNNKVEF
+1261 GERYAYNNEVEF
-1273 ASDVLLQPLSET
+1273 ASDVLLQPLSEP

-1298 DILGQPRHASTPLIG
+1298 DILGQQRNTLTPLIG
-1313 AYEHAWNGPSTGI
+1313 AYERAWQGPSTGI

>member
-54 PNGQTSPEFQD
+54 PNGQTSPEFKD
-65 GKTSSVTFIPKVAG
+65 GKTSSVTFIPKVTG

-91 FEGSMYKQFIRVY
+91 FEGSINKQFIRVY
-104 DGTEVRDDQ
+104 DGTEVRANR
-113 LLATIAKG
+113 LLATITKG

-130 PQGALTIV
+130 PQGALTV
-138 FGSTTAIRSNGFKA
+138 EFGSTTAFRSNGFKA

-168 ISPMKDASLAAGDKA
+168 ISPMKDASLTAGDKA
-183 QPLLAFNV
+183 QPLLGFNV

-227 STAHR
+227 STVHR

-256 NNFFWLGCDVADEAE
+256 DNFFWLGCDVADEAE

-291 LSAPLPTGER
+291 LPAPLPTGER

-314 QRRVNGELTF
+314 QRRVNGGLTF
-324 RSKTNTYNDN
+324 QSKTNSYNDY
-334 YEGGNVA
+334 YEGGSRD

-352 RVVQIDFSKFDLM
+352 HVVQIDFSKFDIV
-365 YSTRTDIDVRAKFIV
+365 YSSRTDVGVRAKFIV

-407 LRSQSADGALTI
+407 LRSQSPDGALTI
-419 EFNPN
+419 VFNPN
-424 DSHHTAK
+424 DSYYAAK

-454 ASAAAVSPGATR
+454 ASTAAVSPGATR
-466 QSLLLINLHTEDN
+466 QPLLLINLHTEGN

-502 QLFAQPKNTPD
+502 QLFAQPNNTPD

-528 LSQQQTMSLSTPLTL
+528 LNEQQTLALSTPLAL

-549 LLLCTDVAND
+549 LLLCADVAND
-559 APAGKLLDAALLKV
+559 AQAGKLLDAALMKV

-598 LVKGDNGRIEVADNT
+598 LVKGDNGRVEVADNT

-650 TTWKLAAADKLE
+650 TTWKVAAADKLE

-679 NDHFDKLLSTSP
+679 NDHFDKLLSTSA

-765 QAQMQGNAPIHIY
+765 QAQMQGNAPIRIY

-1060 RILNNI
+1060 RILNNV
-1066 FRNQGTKAIYVA
+1066 FRNQESKAIYVA

-1085 EDNIV
+1085 EGNIV

-1117 IKLATKSYCTAVY
+1117 INLSTKGYCTAIY
-1130 VRNMSGLPTSPALMA
+1130 VRNMSGLPTAQA
-1145 NNVVMVSHGTTPT
+1145 QIVNNVVMVGHGTTPP
-1158 RRYAS
+1158 RRNAS
-1163 KALGIKGDVANL
+1163 KALTLKGDLANL
-1175 LIAHNS
+1175 LVAHNS
-1181 LCVEGNEK
+1181 LCVAGNEK
-1189 DIAVSILGKMADNV
+1189 DITVSILGKMADNV
-1203 RLVNNLF
+1203 RLTNNLF

-1240 GTSLADVGAP
+1240 GTSLADVRTP

-1298 DILGQPRHASTPLIG
+1298 DILGQQRNTLTPLIG
-1313 AYEHAWNGPSTGI
+1313 AYEHAWQGPSTAI

-1340 YKGVLSLSSL
+1340 YNGVLSLSSL
-1350 PANAVVEVFSMSGML
+1350 PNQAVVEVFSTSGML

-1387 LVVRVTWNNGKWS
+1387 LVVRITWNNGKWS

>member
-65 GKTSSVTFIPKVAG
+65 GKTSSVTFIPKVTG

-91 FEGSMYKQFIRVY
+91 FEGSIYKQFIRVY
-104 DGTEVRDDQ
+104 DGTEVRANR
-113 LLATIAKG
+113 LLATITKG

-130 PQGALTIV
+130 PQGALTV
-138 FGSTTAIRSNGFKA
+138 EFGSTTAFRSNGFKA

-168 ISPMKDASLAAGDKA
+168 ISPMKDASLTAGDKA
-183 QPLLAFNV
+183 QPLLGFNI

-200 ALNGLTLKASGPIA
+200 TLNGLTLKASGPIA
-214 AVQLYQSTSATDF
+214 AIQLYQSTSATDL
-227 STAHR
+227 STVHR

-256 NNFFWLGCDVADEAE
+256 DNFFWLGCDVADEAE
-271 NHNTLALSLAQ
+271 NHNTLAISIAHI
-282 LALSDGQHA
+282 ALSDGQHA

-301 VVENVVYALEGTH
+301 VVENIVYALEGTH
-314 QRRVNGELTF
+314 QKRVNGELTF
-324 RSKTNTYNDN
+324 RSKTNSYNDN
-334 YEGGNVA
+334 YEGGKVA

-365 YSTRTDIDVRAKFIV
+365 YSSRTDVGVRAKFIV

-454 ASAAAVSPGATR
+454 ASAAAVSPGAAR
-466 QSLLLINLHTEDN
+466 QPLLLINLHTKGN
-479 LQPITLNSLQLNLKQ
+479 LQPITLKSLKLNLKQ

-502 QLFAQPKNTPD
+502 QLFAQPANTPD
-513 AAPSGNPL
+513 AAPSGSPL
-521 ATIAQSA
+521 AAIAQAA
-528 LSQQQTMSLSTPLTL
+528 LNEQQTLALSTPLAL

-549 LLLCTDVAND
+549 LLLCADVAND
-559 APAGKLLDAALLKV
+559 AQAGKLLDAALMKV

-583 QGDPDGARRVEYERA
+583 QGDPDGARHVEYERA
-598 LVKGDNGRIEVADNT
+598 LVKGDNGRVEVADNT

-623 DKSESKG
+623 DKSESKAFDG
-630 FEGLITFVPK
+630 HITFVPK

-650 TTWKLAAADKLE
+650 TTWKLAASDKLE
-662 VYFGTEKKDKPD
+662 VYFGTEKKNKPD

-679 NDHFDKLLSTSP
+679 NDHFDKLLSTSA

-717 TPQKLTVSEV
+717 TPQKLAVSEV
-727 KTHAVAP
+727 KTFAIAP

-749 VVSVKGDNGQL
+749 VVGVKGEKGQL
-760 SITQM
+760 DITQM
-765 QAQMQGNAPIHIY
+765 QAHLQGDAPTHIY
-778 RVYATGQDN
+778 KVYATGQDN

-796 TNTHNNGIFDGTYT
+796 ANTHNNGIFDGTYT
-810 IEKEGEYHFWLAAD
+810 IEKEGEYHFWFAAD
-824 VESKAQVGQ
+824 VESAAQVGQ
-833 TLTASLTDITANNA
+833 TLIASLTHITAANA
-847 QVTPQTA
+847 QVAPQTA
-854 ETANTIVAQGISG
+854 EMAAAIIAQGISG
-867 TLNVGPNTTYKTIQA
+867 TLNVGPNATYKTIQA

-891 DGPVTISIESGKYK
+891 DGPVTISIESGKY
-905 ENVIIPHISG
+905 NQRVIIPHIPG
-915 LSPVNTLTIKPASGK
+915 LSPVNTLTIKAASGK

-935 IFHDRFA
+935 IFHNKFD
-942 KNGYDPDQM
+942 KGGYDPDQM

-957 VTLDGADYTTLQ
+957 VTLDGADYTTLK
-969 ALEISTEDATYPGVI
+969 ALEISTEDLTYPGVI
-984 HLRNQSRHVTIDSC
+984 HLRNESRHVTIDSC

-1013 LLNMYAKSVAN
+1013 LLNMYAKSKAN

-1117 IKLATKSYCTAVY
+1117 INLSTKGYCTAIY
-1130 VRNMSGLPTSPALMA
+1130 VRNMSGLPTAQA
-1145 NNVVMVSHGTTPT
+1145 QIVNNVVMVGHGTTPP
-1158 RRYAS
+1158 RRNAS
-1163 KALGIKGDVANL
+1163 KALTLKGDLANL
-1175 LIAHNS
+1175 LVAHNS

-1210 ANTGKGAVYQCARQ
+1210 ANTGKGAVYQCTRK

-1240 GTSLADVGAP
+1240 GTSLADVRTP

-1298 DILGQPRHASTPLIG
+1298 DILGQQRNTLTPLIG

-1400 KAIRL
+1400 KVIRL

>member
-35 TPKSIDV
+35 TSKSIDV

-54 PNGQTSPEFQD
+54 PNGQTSPEFKD

-91 FEGSMYKQFIRVY
+91 FEGSIYKQFIRVY
-104 DGTEVRDDQ
+104 DGTEVRDDR

-130 PQGALTIV
+130 PQGALTVV

-183 QPLLAFNV
+183 QPLLGFNV

-214 AVQLYQSTSATDF
+214 AVQLYKSTSATDF
-227 STAHR
+227 STSHR

-256 NNFFWLGCDVADEAE
+256 DNFFWLSCDVADEAE
-271 NHNTLALSLAQ
+271 NHNTLAISIAH

-301 VVENVVYALEGTH
+301 VVENMVYALEGTH
-314 QRRVNGELTF
+314 QKRVNGKLTF
-324 RSKTNTYNDN
+324 RSKTNSYNDN
-334 YEGGNVA
+334 YEGGKVA

-352 RVVQIDFSKFDLM
+352 RVVQIDFTKFDLM
-365 YSTRTDIDVRAKFIV
+365 YSSRADFGVRAKFIV

-386 KGRKLWE
+386 TGRKLWE
-393 LTSPADK
+393 LTSPDDK

-407 LRSQSADGALTI
+407 LRSQSPDGALTI

-454 ASAAAVSPGATR
+454 ASTAAVSPGAAR
-466 QSLLLINLHTEDN
+466 QPLLLINLHTEGN
-479 LQPITLNSLQLNLKQ
+479 LQPITLKSLQLNLKQ

-502 QLFAQPKNTPD
+502 QLFAQPTSTPD

-521 ATIAQSA
+521 AIIDQAA
-528 LSQQQTMSLSTPLTL
+528 LNEQQTLALSTPLAL
-543 TEGDNW
+543 SEGDNW
-549 LLLCTDVAND
+549 LRLCTDVAND
-559 APAGKLLDAALLKV
+559 APAGKLLDAALMQV

-598 LVKGDNGRIEVADNT
+598 LVKGDNGRVEVADNT

-623 DKSESKG
+623 DESESKAFDG
-630 FEGLITFVPK
+630 HITFVPK

-650 TTWKLAAADKLE
+650 TTWKLAASDKLE
-662 VYFGTEKKDKPD
+662 VYFGTEIKKKPD

-679 NDHFDKLLSTSP
+679 NDHFDKLLSTSG

-705 AAEGFALEVSAI
+705 AAEGFALEVKAI
-717 TPQKLTVSEV
+717 TPQKLAVSEV
-727 KTHAVAP
+727 KTHAIAP

-749 VVSVKGDNGQL
+749 VVSVKGEKGQL
-760 SITQM
+760 DITQM
-765 QAQMQGNAPIHIY
+765 QAQMQGNAPTHIY
-778 RVYATGQDN
+778 KVYATGQDN

-824 VESKAQVGQ
+824 VESAAQVGQ
-833 TLTASLTDITANNA
+833 TLIASLTDITANNA
-847 QVTPQTA
+847 QVTPQNA
-854 ETANTIVAQGISG
+854 EMAAAIIAQGISG
-867 TLNVGPNTTYKTIQA
+867 TLNVGPNATYKTIQA

-915 LSPVNTLTIKPASGK
+915 LSPVNTLTIKAASGK

-935 IFHDRFA
+935 IFHNKFD
-942 KNGYDPDQM
+942 KGGYDPDQM

-998 YVHAPKSSNIQQKVT
+998 YLHAPQSTAIQQKVT

-1024 ANNDHLTLRRSLL
+1024 ANNDHLTLQRSLL
-1037 EGGYIGVRLGGT
+1037 EGGYMGVRLGGT

-1078 READAHI
+1078 READAHV
-1085 EDNIV
+1085 EGNIV

-1096 HNDFNAVDIDA
+1096 HNDFNAIDIDA

-1117 IKLATKSYCTAVY
+1117 INLSTKAYCTAIY
-1130 VRNMSGLPTSPALMA
+1130 VRNMSGLPTAQA
-1145 NNVVMVSHGTTPT
+1145 QIVNNVVMVSHGTTPA
-1158 RRYAS
+1158 RRNAS
-1163 KALGIKGDVANL
+1163 KALTLKGDVANL
-1175 LIAHNS
+1175 LVAHNS
-1181 LCVEGNEK
+1181 LCVAGNEK
-1189 DIAVSILGKMADNV
+1189 DITVSILGKMADNV
-1203 RLVNNLF
+1203 RLTNNLF
-1210 ANTGKGAVYQCARQ
+1210 ANMGKGAVYQCARQ

-1240 GTSLADVGAP
+1240 GTSLADVRTP

-1298 DILGQPRHASTPLIG
+1298 DILGQQRNTLTPLIG
-1313 AYEHAWNGPSTGI
+1313 AYERAWQSPSTAI

-1350 PANAVVEVFSMSGML
+1350 PANAVVEVFSMGGML